1 MVADANGAPASE
13 ATSPQALN
21 RSHSQSALGEL
32 FRIPVFRRLWAGIT
46 ISSLGDWLGLL
57 ATTALAAYLTRDAS
71 GIAQGAAVSGVLITR
86 LLPDL
91 ILGPIAGAIVD
102 RFDRRKLAIIC
113 DLTAAVLYAVIAL
126 TANLPVLLIAQFL
139 VEAVGL
145 FSTPAKQA
153 MWVNIVPRDRLAT
166 ANQLNYVSIYGMV
179 PVASL
184 LFALLSTISQFFKPS
199 SAVPETVGLMAGSS
213 SVTAVQIALF
223 FNAAT
228 FLLTSLILYSSRRM
242 IPAFVGERS
251 TTRSVFTLIRE
262 GISFVKNSRVMRALY
277 LGILG
282 AFAGGGLVAG
292 VAQSYVGALGAGNA
306 GYGILFGAVFTG
318 LALGMLVGPKVLPAV
333 PRRVVFIVCIGLAG
347 VMLLVM
353 SVIQDFVGA
362 VVTAS
367 AMGSAAGIAWITG
380 FTMIG
385 HEVSDQLRG
394 RVFAFVMSSV
404 RLTLLGSIAIGPVL
418 AGAFGG
424 HQLTIGQ
431 FTLSISGA
439 GLVLAL
445 GGAVAVIVAII
456 AGRQVG
462 GTKSGVLR
470 RMMQR
475 RRLINRQATRSGV
488 LIAVEGSDRAQTRR
502 MADAVAGLLGGQ
514 GWDVVDLHGEPTPAA
529 DYTSLP
535 VALRAGAD
543 LAERLRTEIDPRLAD
558 GAVVI
563 FRDYLDSLVVRFGAL
578 GGLDE
583 FRLVR
588 LAQWVSDGSWPDL
601 TIMVETGA
609 AAEPLGADAVGGGDG
624 RDDPERADPELGTT
638 GIALELAKDYEDGP
652 RITDPDDLAEA
663 EAAYRERVASAP
675 ERYVRVPAPAADA
688 EELSLELL
696 ERIASV
702 LRSRDP
708 RVLTDLDAETAP
720 VAEDADRED
729 ATTPSRS

>member
-1 MVADANGAPASE
+1 MAADANGSHGAPASE

-21 RSHSQSALGEL
+21 RAHSQSALGEL

-57 ATTALAAYLTRDAS
+57 ATTALAAYLTRDSS
-71 GIAQGAAVSGVLITR
+71 GIAQGAAVSGVLVTR

-113 DLTAAVLYAVIAL
+113 DLAAAVLYAVIAL

-179 PVASL
+179 PVASV
-184 LFALLSTISQFFKPS
+184 LFALLSTISQFFGS
-199 SAVPETVGLMAGSS
+199 SSQVASSTGLMAGSS
-213 SVTAVQIALF
+213 SVAAVQVALF

-228 FLLTSLILYSSRRM
+228 FLLTSMILYFSRRM

-488 LIAVEGSDRAQTRR
+488 LIAVEGSDRVETRR
-502 MADAVAGLLGGQ
+502 VADAVAGLLGGQ

-601 TIMVETGA
+601 TIMVEAGA
-609 AAEPLGADAVGGGDG
+609 AAEPLPADAVGAA
-624 RDDPERADPELGTT
+624 DDLEPADPGLGTT

-675 ERYVRVPAPAADA
+675 ERYVRVSALAAHA

-708 RVLTDLDAETAP
+708 RVLTDPTLDLA
-720 VAEDADRED
+720 D
-729 ATTPSRS
+729 ATRTDEAATPSRS